1 MIKILIISLR
11 KNKEREFNSINNK
24 NIDVDATRLP
34 NNNLFIFITFFNTF
48 EVANNNIKSK
58 KKLSKNTKS
67 K

>member
-1 MIKILIISLR
+1 MIKKLIISLR

>member
-11 KNKEREFNSINNK
+11 KNREREFNSMNNK

-34 NNNLFIFITFFNTF
+34 NNNLFSFMIFFNTF